1 MHWNFGGDLIEAGTG
16 LNLSGQLLSYW
27 SGVLF
32 LQHRFSSLNDRLTRG
47 GPLAKEP
54 GGSSVGFFFDSDSR
68 KPYTIGGNANIGWD
82 ESGALTQR
90 VGLDIGLR
98 PAANWD
104 VRVGPSLNRNHSTAQ
119 YVQAITDPAATHTFG
134 RRYVFADLEQTSV
147 GLETRLNV
155 NFTPDLSFE
164 LYAQPLLAS
173 GDYGTLMEL
182 ERPRSFEFI
191 RYGTEQGSTVS
202 EADAEGQYTVDP
214 DGAGPAESFRVRNR
228 DFNTRSLRG
237 NAVLRWEW
245 RPGSTLYLVWQQ
257 NRSETLNALGAD
269 AAFQRVGNFDLR
281 RDGRD
286 LFGLRPNN
294 VFMLK
299 ATYWINP

>member
-1 MHWNFGGDLIEAGTG
+1 M
-16 LNLSGQLLSYW
+16 SYW

-47 GPLAKEP
+47 GPLAREP

-68 KPYTIGGNANIGWD
+68 KSYTIGGNANIGWD

-147 GLETRLNV
+147 SLETRLNV

-164 LYAQPLLAS
+164 LYAQPLLA
-173 GDYGTLMEL
+173 
-182 ERPRSFEFI
+182 R
-191 RYGTEQGSTVS
+191 
-202 EADAEGQYTVDP
+202 
-214 DGAGPAESFRVRNR
+214 
-228 DFNTRSLRG
+228 
-237 NAVLRWEW
+237 
-245 RPGSTLYLVWQQ
+245 
-257 NRSETLNALGAD
+257 
-269 AAFQRVGNFDLR
+269 
-281 RDGRD
+281 
-286 LFGLRPNN
+286 
-294 VFMLK
+294 
-299 ATYWINP
+299 